1 MVALPWNGQGFYAMA
16 RTKDFDEQDVL
27 NKAVHLFWLKGY
39 GGTSMQ
45 DLVDGLGISRSS
57 LYDTFGDK
65 HTLFLRSL
73 ENYRQTT
80 AAKFQ
85 AIINKA
91 PTSKDAVRGLLD
103 FTTHELLNDDE
114 HKGCFLV
121 NAAVEVAPHDDEV
134 NKLIC
139 QNDKQVEEFF
149 YTAIKTGQD
158 KGEISNPQDA
168 RTLAGFII
176 NAIKGIRVTAK
187 SASDKK
193 HFKDIID
200 LTMSVLN

>member
-1 MVALPWNGQGFYAMA
+1 MGK
-16 RTKDFDEQDVL
+16 TKLFDEQAVL
-27 NKAVHLFWLKGY
+27 QKAICLFWDKGY
-39 GGTSMQ
+39 NGTSMQ

-65 HTLFLRSL
+65 HALFLRSL
-73 ENYRQTT
+73 ENYRQMA

-85 AIINKA
+85 TIINES
-91 PTSKDAVRGLLD
+91 PTSKGAVRGLLD
-103 FTTHELLNDDE
+103 FTTRELLNDDE

-121 NAAVEVAPHDDEV
+121 FAAVEVAPHDDEV
-134 NKLIC
+134 NKIIC
-139 QNDKQVEEFF
+139 QNDKQIEDFF
-149 YTAIKTGQD
+149 YTAIKNGQD
-158 KGEISNPQDA
+158 KGEISICQYS

-187 SASDKK
+187 STNDKK